1 MSTFGSNRGGGRRG
15 GRPWG
20 SGGGYDDARP
30 SWWRRIIAQGD
41 NPLLWSVPMGSLAGI
56 SIRVSIIYI
65 VWMAIELTTAHDW
78 SFKAMYV
85 ASLFVLVLLHEL
97 GHCFACR
104 AVGGDADNILMWMLG
119 GFAYCRP
126 PHNWRASLITTA
138 GGPMVNV
145 IFVPIFMGVMMALG
159 APLGSLVFNP
169 WSPHAVTEAWLRAT
183 AAMGGPDWLKT
194 PLFTLH
200 ITNLALLLF
209 NVLLPMFPMDGG
221 RLLQA
226 ILWRKAGYSRSMMAA
241 TTVGLIASVV
251 VGLFAMSVQS
261 WMLISLALM
270 CGLTCYQQRQQL
282 RFMAAQ
288 GGGDDEPWRASL
300 GPSDGD
306 AWRSGGEGV
315 IGRMWSGGRTGA
327 GGGGGGEGRAANP
340 DAKRREKA
348 AKAAAAARARAEADN
363 AELDRI
369 LAKIKDKGMASLS
382 GAEQSFLKRS
392 TEKGRGR

>member
-15 GRPWG
+15 GRSW
-20 SGGGYDDARP
+20 GGGGGGFDDARP

-41 NPLLWSVPMGSLAGI
+41 NPLMWSVPMGSLAGI
-56 SIRVSIIYI
+56 SIRVSLIYI
-65 VWMAIELTTAHDW
+65 VWMAIELTTVNDW
-78 SFKAMYV
+78 TFKATYV

-104 AVGGDADNILMWMLG
+104 AVGGEADNILLWMLG
-119 GFAYCRP
+119 GFAYCRS
-126 PHNWRASLITTA
+126 PHNWRANFITTA
-138 GGPMVNV
+138 GGPLVNV
-145 IFVPIFMGVMMALG
+145 ALVPVFMGVMMALG
-159 APLGSLVFNP
+159 APLASLVFNP
-169 WSPHAVTEAWLRAT
+169 WSPQAVTEAWLRAT
-183 AAMGGPDWLKT
+183 GGMGGPDWLKT

-226 ILWRKAGYSRSMMAA
+226 ILWRRMGYSRSMMVA
-241 TTVGLIASVV
+241 TTVGLFAAVV
-251 VGLFAMSVQS
+251 VGLFALSVQS
-261 WMLISLALM
+261 WLLIALAIM
-270 CGLTCYQQRQQL
+270 CGITCYQQKQQL

-306 AWRSGGEGV
+306 AWRGGGEGV
-315 IGRMWSGGRTGA
+315 VGRMWGGGKR
-327 GGGGGGEGRAANP
+327 GGGGGGGGGGGP

-348 AKAAAAARARAEADN
+348 AKAAAANRARAEADN

-382 GAEQSFLKRS
+382 SAEQSFLKRS
-392 TEKGRGR
+392 TEKGKGR